1 MTKAAYIGVDG
12 KARKIKNGYVG
23 VNGRARKIKK
33 AYVGVGGVARPCW
46 GGGELSYYGTIT
58 PLSQARASLA
68 ATTVGGYALFG
79 GGSDSGRTSVV
90 DAYNSA
96 LTRSTPTGLSQ
107 AREYLAATTV
117 GDYALFGGGYNLGF
131 TSVVDAYTLV

>member
-46 GGGELSYYGTIT
+46 GGGELSYYGTIA
-58 PLSQARASLA
+58 PLSAIRSNLA
-68 ATTVGGYALFG
+68 AT
-79 GGSDSGRTSVV
+79 S
-90 DAYNSA
+90 
-96 LTRSTPTGLSQ
+96 
-107 AREYLAATTV
+107 V
-117 GDYALFGGGYNLGF
+117 GDYALFGGGYKNDTF
-131 TSVVDAYTLV
+131 AVVDAYTLV